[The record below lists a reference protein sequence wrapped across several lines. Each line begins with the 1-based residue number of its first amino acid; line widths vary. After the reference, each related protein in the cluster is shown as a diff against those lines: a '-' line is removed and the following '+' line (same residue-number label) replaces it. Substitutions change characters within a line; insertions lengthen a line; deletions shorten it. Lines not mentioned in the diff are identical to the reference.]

1 MKPAPGSYK
10 IVTHGGKYVLRGS
23 RLDGSAVRVPCAT
36 RGEAERLAD
45 TLFRPAPV
53 VPLAVVD
60 GAASPS
66 SELDDW
72 GLPRVSPATVAS
84 VAAAVGAKPAQEQ
97 EQAKDAPPVQDEV
110 ERKRK
115 AQELEEVQKKRR
127 KYAATFSELLGSG
140 LAMGVGMAARK
151 TRDPEKYEIAR
162 PNPKHLSDLADC
174 SAEGIKESFG
184 DREIGPWT
192 MTFMLSVGIILSVW
206 FQSSPKKLPAKD
218 QRPLQSVP

>member
-10 IVTHGGKYVLRGS
+10 IATHGGKYVLRGS

-53 VPLAVVD
+53 VPLQVVD
-60 GAASPS
+60 GAASPAA
-66 SELDDW
+66 ELDDW

-97 EQAKDAPPVQDEV
+97 EQAKDTPVVDEV

-151 TRDPEKYEIAR
+151 TRDPEKFEIAR

-192 MTFMLSVGIILSVW
+192 MTFMLSIGIILSVW
-206 FQSSPKKLPAKD
+206 FQSTPKKKNEPKLA
-218 QRPLQSVP
+218 SVP